1 METVQLPRGKMATA
15 KATRQTPHKGQTS
28 DGQMNLTSQVTRAAN
43 DRHRAELRLRL
54 AELDAL
60 PVTHPT
66 DVALRDDLRRE
77 VCAQLKQLGD
87 ECPF

>member
-1 METVQLPRGKMATA
+1 METVQLSRGKMATA
-15 KATRQTPHKGQTS
+15 KATRQTP
-28 DGQMNLTSQVTRAAN
+28 QVTRAAN